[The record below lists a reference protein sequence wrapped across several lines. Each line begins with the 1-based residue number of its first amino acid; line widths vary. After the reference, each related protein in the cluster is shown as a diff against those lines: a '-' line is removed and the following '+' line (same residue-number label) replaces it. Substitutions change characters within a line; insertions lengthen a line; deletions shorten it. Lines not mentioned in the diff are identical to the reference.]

1 MANTV
6 PENSIVNKEK
16 DGNMNRLN
24 GMTQIQ
30 TRNKSMHNEDV
41 KKILSIKR
49 LLESKRKRF
58 FKVSDKNMILGF
70 LKNRYLFNSLT
81 EVMDGEQ
88 KVHTLIWLK
97 ASGALCQIYA
107 HPGYYQQLKNN
118 QGLIYPNPDFQQ
130 IELDVL
136 RTYPHIEDAK
146 HRAKL
151 QQ

>member
-1 MANTV
+1 M

-81 EVMDGEQ
+81 EVMD
-88 KVHTLIWLK
+88 
-97 ASGALCQIYA
+97 
-107 HPGYYQQLKNN
+107 
-118 QGLIYPNPDFQQ
+118 
-130 IELDVL
+130 
-136 RTYPHIEDAK
+136 
-146 HRAKL
+146 
-151 QQ
+151 